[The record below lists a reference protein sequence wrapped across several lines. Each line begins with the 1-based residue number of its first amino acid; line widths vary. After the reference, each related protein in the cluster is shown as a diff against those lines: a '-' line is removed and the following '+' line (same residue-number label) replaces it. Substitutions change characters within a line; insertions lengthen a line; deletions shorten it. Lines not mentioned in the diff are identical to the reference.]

1 MMRTPP
7 HARAPRTDGRPG
19 GASLLVF
26 LASLMGIGVLSALWA
41 VTTPL
46 GASPDEPAH
55 MNKAASVVRGQFLGD
70 VTDDPQVRVVQ
81 VPAGVAYSDPSA
93 CARHDGDRTADCAP
107 GFPAGDAADRIV
119 STETSAGLYDPVY
132 YVLVG
137 WPTLIWG
144 GSTAA
149 VFGMRLM
156 SALLCTLLAAGAL
169 AYLARLPR
177 PVLPVLATFAALTP
191 MTHSLFGSVNPNAFE
206 IAATAAFAAAYFTGL
221 VRGGPVSWRT
231 AAFLAVTGGLLVH
244 ARGLSPMW
252 LGVVVVAGACL
263 VGWSRFWTYLRRPQ
277 VLTAVGVVAMSTV
290 LAIVWI
296 LRTGSLA
303 AVGVYERAGTSF
315 AEGLVIMLER
325 TFDYARDMVGNF
337 GWLDTAIPSYAVFP
351 YFVGWGVIVAAALM
365 IPSAKGG
372 RRAVAVALVGFLLL
386 PALVQASSVTVS
398 GFVWQGRYNLPAYL
412 LLIMVAA
419 VVAAPAFDR
428 VPAVV
433 RRRILVLVAVVHA
446 AAAFVGLMT
455 FLRRNSVGL
464 SASWSDL
471 LLRPRWSPPVVGVEP
486 WILAIAAGSV
496 VAGAALLLAVLAAR
510 RDAPTEATLDAG
522 PRGLAGV
529 GMPAAAGTGR
539 GTVAASAE
547 AHADGDPEPTPIPHS
562 PADATATATAD
573 GSRGA

>member
-1 MMRTPP
+1 M
-7 HARAPRTDGRPG
+7 
-19 GASLLVF
+19 
-26 LASLMGIGVLSALWA
+26 
-41 VTTPL
+41 
-46 GASPDEPAH
+46 
-55 MNKAASVVRGQFLGD
+55 
-70 VTDDPQVRVVQ
+70 
-81 VPAGVAYSDPSA
+81 
-93 CARHDGDRTADCAP
+93 
-107 GFPAGDAADRIV
+107 
-119 STETSAGLYDPVY
+119 
-132 YVLVG
+132 
-137 WPTLIWG
+137 
-144 GSTAA
+144 
-149 VFGMRLM
+149 
-156 SALLCTLLAAGAL
+156 
-169 AYLARLPR
+169 
-177 PVLPVLATFAALTP
+177 
-191 MTHSLFGSVNPNAFE
+191 
-206 IAATAAFAAAYFTGL
+206 
-221 VRGGPVSWRT
+221 
-231 AAFLAVTGGLLVH
+231 
-244 ARGLSPMW
+244 
-252 LGVVVVAGACL
+252 
-263 VGWSRFWTYLRRPQ
+263 
-277 VLTAVGVVAMSTV
+277 
-290 LAIVWI
+290 
-296 LRTGSLA
+296 
-303 AVGVYERAGTSF
+303 
-315 AEGLVIMLER
+315 
-325 TFDYARDMVGNF
+325 
-337 GWLDTAIPSYAVFP
+337 
-351 YFVGWGVIVAAALM
+351 
-365 IPSAKGG
+365 
-372 RRAVAVALVGFLLL
+372 
-386 PALVQASSVTVS
+386 TVS

-522 PRGLAGV
+522 PRGLPGV